1 MNNSEVCCC
10 FFQYLLQ
17 SQISDKKKCLKNVQ
31 RRKIPDL
38 VNINNYVCFD
48 YQTLSLNND
57 CILANIVDWETRL
70 FSTCILIELNEQ

>member
-1 MNNSEVCCC
+1 MFREEK
-10 FFQYLLQ
+10 
-17 SQISDKKKCLKNVQ
+17 IS
-31 RRKIPDL
+31 DL

>member
-1 MNNSEVCCC
+1 MLKMFREEK
-10 FFQYLLQ
+10 
-17 SQISDKKKCLKNVQ
+17 IS
-31 RRKIPDL
+31 DL